1 MTDHNLFY
9 YPYASFTNAQLPLLK
24 VAALYF
30 DKLVILDPVGASWD
44 TVGADHLARDAV
56 RLFNSPSR
64 LGVNAMN
71 PNLNQHDDGKAVD
84 IMQAQGRRDALT
96 EARNWVLGWIVGVYG
111 VHPNL
116 RLEGGILRYRQAD
129 VAGGTYFLIAN
140 LAERNRT
147 AGWRIALWASARRWA
162 RKRETKANHD

>member
-71 PNLNQHDDGKAVD
+71 TNMHRRDDGKAEV
-84 IMQAQGRRDALT
+84 MQTQGRRDALT
-96 EARNWVLGWIVGVYG
+96 EVRDWVLGWIAGV
-111 VHPNL
+111 
-116 RLEGGILRYRQAD
+116 R
-129 VAGGTYFLIAN
+129 
-140 LAERNRT
+140 
-147 AGWRIALWASARRWA
+147 ASSPQP
-162 RKRETKANHD
+162 TIP